1 MRIDS
6 STSAGAAA
14 VKAASTS
21 SSSSD
26 SSSTGL
32 TDATLNEL
40 GRDEFLTLLVA
51 QLKNQDPMNPVKD
64 SDFVAQLAQ
73 FSSLQ
78 EIRNLS
84 EATRQASELSVASS
98 AAGLIGRTVEAEI
111 VNSDT
116 GETTTISGEVSEVRM
131 KNGVPALMIGDTQVT
146 LDQVTR
152 IV

>member
-6 STSAGAAA
+6 STNAAA
-14 VKAASTS
+14 VRAASTTS
-21 SSSSD
+21 STSGSSD
-26 SSSTGL
+26 GL
-32 TDATLNEL
+32 SDATINEL
-40 GRDEFLTLLVA
+40 GRNEFLTLLVT
-51 QLKNQDPMNPVKD
+51 QLRNQDPLNPVKD

-98 AAGLIGRTVEAEI
+98 AAGLIGRTVYAEI
-111 VNSDT
+111 LNSET
-116 GETTTISGEVSEVRM
+116 GETSTVTGQVSEVRM

>member
-6 STSAGAAA
+6 GTNAAA
-14 VKAASTS
+14 VRAASATS
-21 SSSSD
+21 STSGSSD
-26 SSSTGL
+26 GL
-32 TDATLNEL
+32 SDATINEL
-40 GRDEFLTLLVA
+40 GRNEFLTLLVT
-51 QLKNQDPMNPVKD
+51 QLRNQDPLNPVKD

-98 AAGLIGRTVEAEI
+98 AAGLIGRTVYAE
-111 VNSDT
+111 VLNSET
-116 GETTTISGEVSEVRM
+116 GETTTVTGQVSEVRM
-131 KNGVPALMIGDTQVT
+131 KNGVPALMIDDTEVT